1 MFFHEKLNQFIEEI
15 DCTAK
20 DISDISGIS
29 APTLSRYRSGTR
41 TPDIDSDNFDR
52 LCTGNLNY
60 F

>member
-41 TPDIDSDNFDR
+41 TPDIDSDN
-52 LCTGNLNY
+52 
-60 F
+60 